1 MKDTVI
7 TAAVKRRELWIWL
20 ICFIVANVVNVISII
35 CFATPWYE
43 IFTQLGYVTVLSV
56 SLYLLTVAARLIWF
70 VVRRFMSSEGK
81 H

>member
-20 ICFIVANVVNVISII
+20 TCFIVANVVNVATII
-35 CFATPWYE
+35 CYATPWYE

-56 SLYLLTVAARLIWF
+56 MLYVLTVVVRVIWF
-70 VVRRFMSSEGK
+70 LVRRFTSSEGG